1 MVEMLYRERRER
13 ISMWEYTVSA
23 IGFFLGIST
32 EKIGQLVGVMKDEL
46 KNDIFQKSYTVDKIV
61 QTLKKKQAAAQGL
74 KKQLERLDRM
84 TV

>member
-13 ISMWEYTVSA
+13 VAMWEYTVSA
-23 IGFFLGIST
+23 IGFFLGIPT
-32 EKIGQLVGVMKDEL
+32 EKVSGLVAAMCRNLEDS
-46 KNDIFQKSYTVDKIV
+46 IFQKSYTVDRIV
-61 QTLKKKQAAAQGL
+61 QALKKQQAVTKDI

>member
-13 ISMWEYTVSA
+13 VAMWEYTVSA

-32 EKIGQLVGVMKDEL
+32 EKISNLVSTMKDEL
-46 KNDIFQKSYTVDKIV
+46 KNDVFQKSYTVDRIV
-61 QTLKKKQAAAQGL
+61 QALKKKRAETQSL